1 MPNDSKAALTYWPSN
16 SQCAAAFPRVN
27 SFFRMRTPTLPG
39 ANLSFSTFM
48 LTGFPG
54 LEWAHHWISLPI
66 FAGYLV
72 AVLGNATILH
82 LVRTD
87 PSLHQPM
94 YYFLAIL
101 AVTDLGLCMSTLP
114 SVLGVLWFDA
124 RRVGLVSCVLQ
135 QHFLH
140 SFSFMES
147 AVLFAMALDR
157 LVAIRFPLRYATV
170 LTGSRVALV
179 GAVLGIRSAIITA
192 APSLNLLKFDY
203 CRPGALSHAY
213 CLHQDMIRLACSD
226 TRFNRLY
233 GLCIIMLTMGSDVLF
248 ILVSYTVILC
258 TVLAIA
264 SAAERL
270 KALNTC
276 VSHIL
281 AVLCFYVPVLGLSI
295 VHRFGHHTSP
305 LVHILMGTIS
315 VIFPPLM
322 NPIIY
327 SIKTKQIRRAILKV
341 VSLGKIQ

>member
-1 MPNDSKAALTYWPSN
+1 M
-16 SQCAAAFPRVN
+16 
-27 SFFRMRTPTLPG
+27 RMSTLPG
-39 ANLSFSTFM
+39 ANVSFSTFL

-72 AVLGNATILH
+72 ALLGNVTILH
-82 LVRTD
+82 LIRTD
-87 PSLHQPM
+87 ASLHQPM

-124 RRVGLVSCVLQ
+124 RRVKLGSCVLQ

-157 LVAIRFPLRYATV
+157 LVAIRFPLRYASV
-170 LTGSRVALV
+170 LTGSREAVI
-179 GAVLGIRSAIITA
+179 GAVLGARSHILTTV
-192 APSLNLLKFDY
+192 PSLKLMKFDY
-203 CRPGALSHAY
+203 CRSKVLSHAY
-213 CLHQDMIRLACSD
+213 CIHQDMIRLACSD
-226 TRFNRLY
+226 TRFNSLY
-233 GLCIIMLTMGSDVLF
+233 GLCVIMLTMGSDILF
-248 ILVSYTVILC
+248 ILISYTIILC

-281 AVLCFYVPVLGLSI
+281 AMLCFYVPVLGLSI
-295 VHRFGHHTSP
+295 VHRFGHHLSP

-327 SIKTKQIRRAILKV
+327 SIKTQQIRRAILKM

>member
-1 MPNDSKAALTYWPSN
+1 MQRL
-16 SQCAAAFPRVN
+16 
-27 SFFRMRTPTLPG
+27 RMSTLPG
-39 ANLSFSTFM
+39 ANVSLSTFL

-72 AVLGNATILH
+72 ALLGNITILH
-82 LVRTD
+82 LIRTE

-124 RRVGLVSCVLQ
+124 RRIRLVSCVVQ

-157 LVAIRFPLRYATV
+157 LVAIRFPLRYASV
-170 LTGSRVALV
+170 LTGSRVAV
-179 GAVLGIRSAIITA
+179 IGTVLGARSHILTSV
-192 APSLNLLKFDY
+192 PSLKLLKFDY
-203 CRPGALSHAY
+203 CHSGVLSHAY
-213 CLHQDMIRLACSD
+213 CIHQDMIRLACSD

-233 GLCIIMLTMGSDVLF
+233 GLCGIMLTMGSDVLF
-248 ILVSYTVILC
+248 ILISYTIILC

-281 AVLCFYVPVLGLSI
+281 AMLCFYVPVLGLSI
-295 VHRFGHHTSP
+295 VHRFGHHLSP
-305 LVHILMGTIS
+305 LVHMLMGTMY

-327 SIKTKQIRRAILKV
+327 SIKTQQIRRAILKM

>member
-1 MPNDSKAALTYWPSN
+1 
-16 SQCAAAFPRVN
+16 
-27 SFFRMRTPTLPG
+27 MRISTLPN
-39 ANLSFSTFM
+39 ANVSFSTFL

-66 FAGYLV
+66 FVGYLV
-72 AVLGNATILH
+72 ALVGNATILH
-82 LVRTD
+82 LVRTE

-101 AVTDLGLCMSTLP
+101 AVTALGLCMSTLP
-114 SVLGVLWFDA
+114 SALGVLWFDA
-124 RRVGLVSCVLQ
+124 RMVGLVPCVLQ

-147 AVLFAMALDR
+147 VVLFAMALDC
-157 LVAIRFPLRYATV
+157 LVVIRFPPRYASV
-170 LTGSRVALV
+170 LTGSCVPLAK
-179 GAVLGIRSAIITA
+179 AVLGVRSAAITV
-192 APSLNLLKFDY
+192 APSLHLRKFDY

-213 CLHQDMIRLACSD
+213 CLHQDMVLLACSD

-233 GLCIIMLTMGSDVLF
+233 GLCIIMLAMGSDVLF
-248 ILVSYTVILC
+248 ILLSYTIIIH

-264 SAAERL
+264 SAGERL

-281 AVLCFYVPVLGLSI
+281 AVLCFYVPVLGLSV

-305 LVHILMGTIS
+305 LVHIFMGTVS
-315 VIFPPLM
+315 VLFPPLM
-322 NPIIY
+322 NPV
-327 SIKTKQIRRAILKV
+327 L
-341 VSLGKIQ
+341 

>member
-1 MPNDSKAALTYWPSN
+1 MPNL
-16 SQCAAAFPRVN
+16 PRTN
-27 SFFRMRTPTLPG
+27 FSFT
-39 ANLSFSTFM
+39 TFL

-54 LEWAHHWISLPI
+54 LEWAHCWISLPI

-72 AVLGNATILH
+72 AVLGNITILH
-82 LVRTD
+82 LVRTEN
-87 PSLHQPM
+87 SLHQPM

-114 SVLGVLWFDA
+114 TVLGVLWFDA
-124 RRVGLVSCVLQ
+124 RAIGLVSCILQ

-157 LVAIRFPLRYATV
+157 LVAIRFPLRYSSI
-170 LTGSRVALV
+170 LSGPRVALA
-179 GAVLGIRSAIITA
+179 GAVLGLRSAAITA
-192 APSLNLLKFDY
+192 APSLRLFTFQY
-203 CRPGALSHAY
+203 CHPGALSHAY

-226 TRFNRLY
+226 TRFNSIY
-233 GLCIIMLTMGSDVLF
+233 GLCIIMLAMGSDVLF

-258 TVLAIA
+258 TVLSIA
-264 SAAERL
+264 SAKERL

-295 VHRFGHHTSP
+295 VHRFGHRASP
-305 LVHILMGTIS
+305 VVHVLMGTVS
-315 VIFPPLM
+315 VLFPPLM
-322 NPIIY
+322 NPVIY
-327 SIKTKQIRRAILKV
+327 SVKTQQIRRAILKV
-341 VSLGKIQ
+341 VSLGKLR

>member
-1 MPNDSKAALTYWPSN
+1 
-16 SQCAAAFPRVN
+16 
-27 SFFRMRTPTLPG
+27 MRTSTLPN
-39 ANLSFSTFM
+39 ANVSFSTFL

-66 FAGYLV
+66 FVGYLV
-72 AVLGNATILH
+72 ALVGNATILH
-82 LVRTD
+82 LVRTE

-101 AVTDLGLCMSTLP
+101 AVTALGLCMSTLP

-124 RRVGLVSCVLQ
+124 WMVGLVPCVLQ

-147 AVLFAMALDR
+147 VVLFAMALDCP
-157 LVAIRFPLRYATV
+157 VVIRFPLRYASV
-170 LTGSRVALV
+170 LTGSRVPLA
-179 GAVLGIRSAIITA
+179 GAVLGVWSAAITA
-192 APSLNLLKFDY
+192 APSLHLPKFDY

-213 CLHQDMIRLACSD
+213 CLHQDMILLACSD

-233 GLCIIMLTMGSDVLF
+233 GLCIIMLAMGSDVLF
-248 ILVSYTVILC
+248 ILLSYTIIVH

-264 SAAERL
+264 SAGERL

-281 AVLCFYVPVLGLSI
+281 AVLCFYVPVLGLSV

-305 LVHILMGTIS
+305 LVHIFMGTVS
-315 VIFPPLM
+315 VLFPPLM
-322 NPIIY
+322 DPI
-327 SIKTKQIRRAILKV
+327 L
-341 VSLGKIQ
+341 

>member
-1 MPNDSKAALTYWPSN
+1 MKVSIP
-16 SQCAAAFPRVN
+16 PR
-27 SFFRMRTPTLPG
+27 
-39 ANLSFSTFM
+39 ANFSYAIFL

-66 FAGYLV
+66 FMGYFV
-72 AVLGNATILH
+72 AIMGNATILH

-124 RRVGLVSCVLQ
+124 RMVGLVPCVLQ

-157 LVAIRFPLRYATV
+157 LIAIRFPLRYASV
-170 LTGSRVALV
+170 LTGPRVALI
-179 GAVLGIRSAIITA
+179 GTVLGMRSAAITA
-192 APSLNLLKFDY
+192 APSLHLLTFDY
-203 CRPGALSHAY
+203 CHPGALSHAY

-233 GLCIIMLTMGSDVLF
+233 GLCIIMLAMGSDVLF
-248 ILVSYTVILC
+248 ILLSYAVILR

-264 SAAERL
+264 SAGERL

-295 VHRFGHHTSP
+295 VHRFGQHTSP
-305 LVHILMGTIS
+305 LVHILMGTVS
-315 VIFPPLM
+315 VLFPPVM
-322 NPIIY
+322 NPVIY
-327 SIKTKQIRRAILKV
+327 SIKTQQIRRAIVKV
-341 VSLGKIQ
+341 ISLGKIQ

>member
-1 MPNDSKAALTYWPSN
+1 
-16 SQCAAAFPRVN
+16 
-27 SFFRMRTPTLPG
+27 MRISTLPN
-39 ANLSFSTFM
+39 ANVSFSMFP

-66 FAGYLV
+66 FVGYLV
-72 AVLGNATILH
+72 ALVGNATILH
-82 LVRTD
+82 LVRTE

-101 AVTDLGLCMSTLP
+101 AVTALGLCMSTLP

-124 RRVGLVSCVLQ
+124 RMVGLVPCVLQ

-140 SFSFMES
+140 SLSFMES
-147 AVLFAMALDR
+147 VVLFAMALDCP
-157 LVAIRFPLRYATV
+157 VVIRFPPRYASV
-170 LTGSRVALV
+170 LTGSRVPLA
-179 GAVLGIRSAIITA
+179 GAVLGVRSAAITV
-192 APSLNLLKFDY
+192 APSLHLLKFDY

-213 CLHQDMIRLACSD
+213 CLHQDMILLACSD

-233 GLCIIMLTMGSDVLF
+233 GLCIIMLAMGSDVLF
-248 ILVSYTVILC
+248 ILLSYTIIVH

-264 SAAERL
+264 SAGERL

-281 AVLCFYVPVLGLSI
+281 AVLCFYVPVLGLSV

-305 LVHILMGTIS
+305 LVHIFMGTVS
-315 VIFPPLM
+315 VLFPP
-322 NPIIY
+322 
-327 SIKTKQIRRAILKV
+327 R
-341 VSLGKIQ
+341 